1 MTIID
6 AFQRSSSLKSVE
18 VPHSAHSRGRS
29 VRLLSHS
36 NPSQLPQCAA
46 FESLGEREFSTPCR
60 APQRLV
66 WDLEAV
72 CVVKNVFLSA
82 CAPSSRSAAR
92 SGAPEG
98 ASHAADSTP
107 RIYMPC
113 SLQWPHYVRLR
124 ERVRAPAET
133 KPRVI
138 ESLVDP
144 APGGRARG
152 AG

>member
-1 MTIID
+1 MVLNSV
-6 AFQRSSSLKSVE
+6 FQRSSSSKSVE
-18 VPHSAHSRGRS
+18 VPHSAPSRDRS
-29 VRLLSHS
+29 VRLTSAL
-36 NPSQLPQCAA
+36 Q
-46 FESLGEREFSTPCR
+46 SLGEREFSTPCR

-72 CVVKNVFLSA
+72 CVVKNAFLSA

-107 RIYMPC
+107 RIHVAC
-113 SLQWPHYVRLR
+113 SLQWSHCVRIR
-124 ERVRAPAET
+124 ERCRAPSEA